1 MVFPTS
7 DLTCKKKWVGLDQVT
22 ALTAFR
28 PTCTVRLS
36 IVSELTEITKPVVLK
51 LSWAVALSRWAVEP
65 LSRYEPFKR
74 LLIYRDTWIM
84 QYHDKAT

>member
-51 LSWAVALSRWAVEP
+51 LSWAVA
-65 LSRYEPFKR
+65 PFKR